1 MTQNIPLAIIL
12 QVIGSFCFAL
22 AANQQH
28 HTIDQDL
35 AGNPGKDRMR
45 AHALWRTVRR
55 PRWLFGLGLM
65 GISFAMQITALVFA
79 PVSVVQPVGLLAF
92 PWSVLIQHR
101 AARLRV
107 PGSVRAWVGTTV
119 AVTIAFTVLAS
130 VFARGHLTVEP
141 MRVFLGAGAVYA
153 TAAIFSVLGSRGFMS
168 WRSLFWGSGG
178 AMFYGLEAAL
188 VKALLEF
195 ARDAP
200 WLPSPS
206 FWAIVAVLIVGSI
219 AAGWMVQQGYATGQ
233 ADTVVAS
240 MTVTSPVI
248 AVLYGVLILGEG
260 SGFTWW
266 VGATMVALGI
276 IALIGVVAITHLRH
290 DTAAAP
296 ARCVS

>member
-28 HTIDQDL
+28 RTIDTDL
-35 AGNPGKDRMR
+35 AGNPGKARMQT
-45 AHALWRTVRR
+45 HALWRSVRR
-55 PRWLFGLGLM
+55 PRWLLGLGLM
-65 GISFAMQITALVFA
+65 GVSFIMQITALVFA

-107 PGSVRAWVGTTV
+107 PGSVRAWVVSTV
-119 AVTIAFTVLAS
+119 AVTVAFTILAS

-141 MRVFLGAGAVYA
+141 LRVFLGAAAVYA
-153 TAAIFSVLGSRGFMS
+153 TAAVFSLLGSRGVMN

-188 VKALLEF
+188 VKALIEYV
-195 ARDAP
+195 RDSP
-200 WLPSPS
+200 WLTSPS
-206 FWAIVAVLIVGSI
+206 FWAIVAILVLGSL

-248 AVLYGVLILGEG
+248 AVLYGVLVLGEG

-266 VGATMVALGI
+266 VGATMVVLGI
-276 IALIGVVAITHLRH
+276 IALIGVIAITHLRG

-296 ARCVS
+296 AR